1 MRAALFPRSC
11 RFHQFLRS
19 CRSSLEPRRE
29 FHGKILQSLL
39 LVQWVSAILTAI
51 VDRKPGTRHLA
62 IAATIWT
69 WRVRS
74 LCGRWESILAN
85 PNCRSF
91 VAARFKATIKTRG
104 FSKTKA
110 QRVQTFFFLT

>member
-1 MRAALFPRSC
+1 
-11 RFHQFLRS
+11 
-19 CRSSLEPRRE
+19 LEPRRE

-91 VAARFKATIKTRG
+91 VAARLKATIKKR
-104 FSKTKA
+104 
-110 QRVQTFFFLT
+110 RFLKPNDEWMQSFRFEGLRSRFR